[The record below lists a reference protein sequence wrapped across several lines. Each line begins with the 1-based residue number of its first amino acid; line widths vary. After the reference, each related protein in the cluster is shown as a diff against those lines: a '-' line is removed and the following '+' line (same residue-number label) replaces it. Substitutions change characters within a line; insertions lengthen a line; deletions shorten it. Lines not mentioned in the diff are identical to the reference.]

1 MNIYDQISDAEKL
14 LFEAINIL
22 SKIKPDPVSKTIK
35 VAIVVGHSKD
45 RSGSSNLDHGMSE
58 YTFNYPISDNIVHR
72 LNKASHNVEG
82 VEVLRKTGLGDLIKE
97 VNATGADLCISLHC
111 NAFNRTV
118 SGCETLYYHR
128 SKQGKVFAEIV
139 QAELFELMDNSDRG
153 IKPKSSEERGGWL
166 LRETNMP
173 CVIAEPFFIDEESDY
188 KLGMKYRDDGQL
200 ADAYTKAILKM
211 VKKL

>member
-58 YTFNYPISDNIVHR
+58 YPFNYPISDNIVHR